1 LSLHYWLAFCTPA
14 LSLYDG
20 DAGVRRSRVNDEFSP
35 DPKEKIGV
43 IPRATKFYDP
53 LADAAR
59 FMFAVSE
66 AAGAVL
72 QKPKGERL

>member
-1 LSLHYWLAFCTPA
+1 LTFCTPA

-43 IPRATKFYDP
+43 IPRETKFYDALGFP
-53 LADAAR
+53 HASCA
-59 FMFAVSE
+59 
-66 AAGAVL
+66 
-72 QKPKGERL
+72 P